1 MPCWPDG
8 SQRQILLTPCNP
20 RSLLLKQG
28 FAAAESIPLC
38 KRVDAAAVCRA
49 QHHGRREGNLWLC
62 SSDSVPGRTHYSS
75 TGWELA
81 GTDLEGCRC
90 SPTPCGGQAKLL
102 HLGERGPRAQFLPWE
117 DKATPCTPGTET
129 GSAPTA
135 AGTAHLEH
143 GHAPPPLS
151 CSSPDLQLSP
161 AAPTTQHPPTVSQ
174 EGTGQRWA
182 ARGHSTPRG
191 SNNDTDTSALQILK
205 PQVWLQDGTRCHS
218 QTTSPL
224 PCNSAR
230 LGLSQ
235 PYCPSHSVVNS
246 KQSWQRGDLGVC
258 LSQEPPRSLNAP
270 SPVLC
275 PGLSACTLLCAAP
288 PVLCRGLGAS
298 RSSAQTLGI
307 AGPRCSQ
314 RVLMGSSRMP

>member
-1 MPCWPDG
+1 MQQQCAGLSTTAAGREIYGCAHQILFQAGRITAAQDG
-8 SQRQILLTPCNP
+8 SWQGQTWRAADAPPHPVGVRQ
-20 RSLLLKQG
+20 SS
-28 FAAAESIPLC
+28 SIWERGGQEL
-38 KRVDAAAVCRA
+38 
-49 QHHGRREGNLWLC
+49 
-62 SSDSVPGRTHYSS
+62 SSSPGRTKPL
-75 TGWELA
+75 LA
-81 GTDLEGCRC
+81 LLAQKLGQHPLQPALLTWNMGTH
-90 SPTPCGGQAKLL
+90 L
-102 HLGERGPRAQFLPWE
+102 HP
-117 DKATPCTPGTET
+117 
-129 GSAPTA
+129 
-135 AGTAHLEH
+135 
-143 GHAPPPLS
+143 
-151 CSSPDLQLSP
+151 SP
-161 AAPTTQHPPTVSQ
+161 AAPQISSCPQRHPQPSTHPQFAQ
-174 EGTGQRWA
+174 EGTGQRWV
-182 ARGHSTPRG
+182 ARGHSTSRG

-314 RVLMGSSRMP
+314 RVLMGNSRMPREC